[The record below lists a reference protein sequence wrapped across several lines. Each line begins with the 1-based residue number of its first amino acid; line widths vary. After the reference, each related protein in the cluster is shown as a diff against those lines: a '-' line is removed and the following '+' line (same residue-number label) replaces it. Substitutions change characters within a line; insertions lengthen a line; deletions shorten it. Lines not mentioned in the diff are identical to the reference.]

1 MHPVKPDDHFVAN
14 LFSDALLTRL
24 HEQPEW
30 SKADLLRLLRAEFP
44 DLSDATLTWR
54 IHDLK
59 SRGLLYSAGRGRY
72 VLAAPDSFAPTPS
85 SGPLRMMTRL
95 RTGLPNAA
103 CCLSETSWLNTL
115 LTTEGSAPTKLSFT
129 LIEVDRADIDT
140 AFGLLLDFSR
150 KVFLN
155 PDATEV
161 VRFVR
166 LHDRAVIVRPLIS
179 EAPTT
184 GLNNITVSSLEKI
197 LVDALVHT
205 DLYADYQ
212 LLLPLLFSQA
222 RDRFNL
228 NLDRLRRYARRRDK
242 LDELNLLV

>member
-1 MHPVKPDDHFVAN
+1 MAN
-14 LFSDALLTRL
+14 LFSDALLARL

-30 SKADLLRLLRAEFP
+30 SKADLLTLLRIEFP

-72 VLAAPDSFAPTPS
+72 VLAAPDSFAPAPS

-95 RTGLPNAA
+95 RTGLPDIA

-115 LTTEGSAPTKLSFT
+115 LPTEGLAPKLSFT
-129 LIEVDRADIDT
+129 LIEVEKAAIDT

-161 VRFVR
+161 ERFVR
-166 LHDRAVIVRPLIS
+166 LHDRAVIVRPLVS

-184 GLNNITVSSLEKI
+184 ALNGIVVSSLEKI

-212 LLLPLLFSQA
+212 PLLPLLFNQA

>member
-1 MHPVKPDDHFVAN
+1 MLN
-14 LFSDALLTRL
+14 LFSDAFLARL
-24 HEQPEW
+24 HERPDW
-30 SKADLLRLLRAEFP
+30 SKADLLTLLRAEFP

-59 SRGLLYSAGRGRY
+59 SRGILYSAGRGLY
-72 VLAAPDSFAPTPS
+72 VLEAPDAFQPIPA
-85 SGPLRMMTRL
+85 SGPLRMMARL
-95 RTGLPNAA
+95 RSGLPTIAI
-103 CCLSETSWLNTL
+103 CLSETGWLNAL
-115 LTTEGSAPTKLSFT
+115 LPEGTTAPKLSFT
-129 LIEVDRADIDT
+129 LIEVERASLDT

-161 VRFVR
+161 ERFVR
-166 LHDRAVIVRPLIS
+166 LHDRAVIVRALVS
-179 EAPTT
+179 EAPTMEISKT
-184 GLNNITVSSLEKI
+184 TVSSLEKL

-212 LLLPLLFSQA
+212 PLLPLLMGQA
-222 RDRFNL
+222 RDRFKL

-242 LDELNLLV
+242 LDELNLLT